1 MPDEK
6 LIVKPADEP
15 TVEPQVC
22 FDDQE
27 ADIGGFTPTQLKRN
41 MLYCIMLD
49 VIWTMGWA
57 DFSLALQPLLVYLK
71 ASNTIIG
78 IVSGATF
85 MGLFGMFVTPWI
97 SRRFRYKKWYLI
109 AVNIPYIGAIGAVGL
124 VVVMSHGLHLP
135 DPTVLKMVCGLILLH
150 MFCAGF
156 VALPHQEY
164 VAACIPASHRGRL
177 TGVSISFGSLLAIG
191 SSAVGGIIL
200 VQVAKPMAFG
210 YLFLMTWA
218 ICQGGYVFAAFA
230 KERPTPVECA
240 PKPWTK
246 DMLIAVWHDIP
257 YVRYL
262 TAWSAV
268 TLLFMIV
275 APFTIVYALRVL
287 KLPVVVVAVGAIIN
301 QVVRTAL
308 SAPAGAFVDKVGA
321 KRVMPYWPAGLSLG
335 IVAILVFPNIW
346 GLYASTAISA
356 ITLVFASTAYTVLN
370 YGLPSPENR
379 AGHYTI
385 QLILFYACV
394 ALGPMLGGV
403 ICDAVPYRTVF
414 MAVAVTGFALCPF
427 VKHMVSVLKD
437 DSSSYE

>member
-1 MPDEK
+1 MINPNSRNTPGNRVISDEK
-6 LIVKPADEP
+6 VVVTPNDPPGAEPA
-15 TVEPQVC
+15 C
-22 FDDQE
+22 FDDPQT
-27 ADIGGFTPTQLKRN
+27 DLGGFAPAQLKRN
-41 MLYCIMLD
+41 MFYCIMLD

-57 DFSLALQPLLVYLK
+57 DFSLALQPLLVYLE
-71 ASNTIIG
+71 ASNTVIG

-124 VVVMSHGLHLP
+124 AVVMSHRLNIP
-135 DPTVLKMVCGLILLH
+135 DPTVLKLVFWLILLH

-177 TGVSISFGSLLAIG
+177 TGLSISMGSLLAIG
-191 SSAVGGIIL
+191 STAIGGVVL
-200 VQVAKPMAFG
+200 LRVAQPMAFG

-240 PKPWTK
+240 PKPWTR
-246 DMLIAVWHDIP
+246 DMLAAVWYDKP

-268 TLLFMIV
+268 TLLFYLV
-275 APFTIVYALRVL
+275 APFTMVYALREL
-287 KLPVVVVAVGAIIN
+287 KLPVAIVAVVALIH
-301 QVVRTAL
+301 QVVRTVL
-308 SAPAGAFVDKVGA
+308 SAPAGAFVDRVGA
-321 KRVMPYWPAGLSLG
+321 KRIMPYWPGGLSLG
-335 IVAILVFPNIW
+335 IVAILAFPNQW
-346 GLYASTAISA
+346 GLFASTAISA
-356 ITLVFASTAYTVLN
+356 VTVVIASTAYTVLN

-379 AGHYTI
+379 SGHYTI
-385 QLILFYACV
+385 QLILSYGTA
-394 ALGPMLGGV
+394 ALGQGER
-403 ICDAVPYRTVF
+403 I
-414 MAVAVTGFALCPF
+414 
-427 VKHMVSVLKD
+427 
-437 DSSSYE
+437 